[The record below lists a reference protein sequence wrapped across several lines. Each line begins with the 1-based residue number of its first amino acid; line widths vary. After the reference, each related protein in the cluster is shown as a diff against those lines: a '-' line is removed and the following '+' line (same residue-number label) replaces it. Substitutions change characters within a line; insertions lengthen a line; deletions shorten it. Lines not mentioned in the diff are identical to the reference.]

1 MNTNTFLVGAHPTS
15 PPENTFVVSYKSYD
29 IFCPVILNVGV
40 EEDKDILCFVHNV
53 SPVKQG
59 QKTTYFPAKLQTL
72 NDVVCA
78 VSFSPKRRSELC
90 RYENAKSPVKV
101 LKFKMSARKG
111 YDNDVIINNY
121 MSLAPTSSERTSSE
135 SQLHLS
141 INQWQ
146 LLLLQQ
152 CHSCK
157 IFHWSNLSVYMP
169 KVWSCLQ

>member
-1 MNTNTFLVGAHPTS
+1 VGAHPTS
-15 PPENTFVVSYKSYD
+15 PPENTFVVSYKSYV
-29 IFCPVILNVGV
+29 VILNVGV

-90 RYENAKSPVKV
+90 RHEDAKSPVKV

-121 MSLAPTSSERTSSE
+121 
-135 SQLHLS
+135 
-141 INQWQ
+141 I
-146 LLLLQQ
+146 
-152 CHSCK
+152 CHSHQHPVREHPVRVNY
-157 IFHWSNLSVYMP
+157 I
-169 KVWSCLQ
+169 